1 MHFHAVKDETWYVLE
16 GKFKVRWIDTKTAVQ
31 NETIL
36 ERGQKWRNPPL
47 MPHQLIC
54 IERGSITEASTHD
67 DPNDNY
73 RVQPGDS
80 QS

>member
-1 MHFHAVKDETWYVLE
+1 MLE
-16 GKFKVRWIDTKTAVQ
+16 GKFKVRWIDTKTATQ
-31 NETIL
+31 NETTL

-54 IERGSITEASTHD
+54 LERGSIMEVSTHD

>member
-31 NETIL
+31 SETTL

-54 IERGSITEASTHD
+54 IERGSIMEASTHD

>member
-16 GKFKVRWIDTKTAVQ
+16 GKFKVIWIDTKTAAQ
-31 NETIL
+31 SETIL

-54 IERGSITEASTHD
+54 LER
-67 DPNDNY
+67 
-73 RVQPGDS
+73 
-80 QS
+80 

>member
-16 GKFKVRWIDTKTAVQ
+16 GKFKVIWIDTKTAAQ
-31 NETIL
+31 SETIL

-54 IERGSITEASTHD
+54 LERGSIMEASTHD